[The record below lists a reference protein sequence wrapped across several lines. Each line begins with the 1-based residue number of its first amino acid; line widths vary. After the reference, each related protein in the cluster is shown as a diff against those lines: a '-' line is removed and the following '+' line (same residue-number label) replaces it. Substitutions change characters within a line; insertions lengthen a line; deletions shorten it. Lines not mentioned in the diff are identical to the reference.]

1 MPIISTSK
9 LWVTAVIA
17 TFLLMLFACGGE
29 HGKAFTQL
37 QRKKAD
43 SLVEK
48 VGLDSYDSIY
58 AQASNKGNTLLRIV
72 VLRNWGEKLRNMSEF
87 GGALLK
93 HGEGLELAKIA
104 GDTIE
109 LMRALNNIGTDYRRM
124 GVPDAAQKYHYEAWT
139 LAKVYRDTSFVAKKN
154 RVMSLNGLANV
165 YLTVGNLQRADSA
178 LRMAL
183 AGEIELGSL
192 VGQAINYANIGSIFE
207 SREQTDSAWTYYKRS
222 MDLNVK
228 SGNVLGISLCHNH
241 FGKLYEK
248 TKEYDKAEEEY
259 LQAYN
264 MMRNTGDKWHMLEPL
279 MALAGISFAKG
290 DNAETEAYLKKG
302 LALATEIDSRSHLE
316 EIYTLYYRLFER
328 RGEWHN
334 ALQSHKRAT
343 AIKDSM
349 INMERV
355 NAMQNAS
362 LSIERGQQT
371 KLMSE
376 VRHELKRE
384 RLLRHV
390 GFVTSTIIVVLL
402 AGIIIMLIY
411 TRRVRLR
418 SHAALKRLSHVR
430 EMFFTNITHEFRTP
444 LTVILGLGREL
455 QQSSISSDEVQDMG
469 RTIERQGQGLLRLV
483 NQLLDISRVR
493 SAIGAPSWRN
503 GNIIAF
509 VGMVVEAF
517 ESYADSRNIDLKFVA
532 QEKELDTGFVP
543 DYVSKLLSNLLSNAI
558 KFTPSDGNIC
568 VSIWRKDGN
577 VCIDVS
583 DTGRGIPPESLPHV
597 FEPFYQSDNVEG
609 SKGTGVGL
617 ALVNQIVAALGGK
630 ISVDSKENIGT
641 TFHVSLPIR
650 RVEAPALSTED
661 NRVEE
666 IFMTEEKDGDT
677 EVQDCVN
684 LSRQRAL
691 VVEDNVDV
699 AKYIGRELGTNY
711 SVVYA
716 MDGQQGVEKAREFV
730 PDVIITDLMMPVMDG
745 LELCRQIR
753 ADELTNHIPII
764 VVTAKVS
771 VVDRMKGMEAGADAY
786 LSKPFSSEELLV
798 VVKRLLDQ
806 RRLLRDKYI
815 NENNTAKEAG
825 KEPVAVKGINSD
837 FVDRVKENIGAL
849 LDAGKPMDVNAVADV
864 MCVSY
869 SQLYRKLLATTGLT
883 PVQYIQ
889 RMKVERAKDIILKSP
904 GKSLGEVAE
913 RCGFTDYS
921 NFVRVFRNAE
931 GCTPTQFQKSKHSLT
946 GGK

>member
-1 MPIISTSK
+1 MFTINISK
-9 LWVTAVIA
+9 LGITAIIA
-17 TFLLMLFACGGE
+17 CFAFMLLACSGE
-29 HGKAFTQL
+29 HGKAFTRL
-37 QRKKAD
+37 QRNKAD
-43 SLVEK
+43 SIVKK
-48 VGLDSYDSIY
+48 VGLDSYDSLC
-58 AQASNKGNTLLRIV
+58 AVANDRGNILLRIV

-93 HGEGLELAKIA
+93 HGEGLELAKA
-104 GDTIE
+104 VGDTIE
-109 LMRALNNIGTDYRRM
+109 LVRALNNIGTDYRRM

-139 LAKVYRDTSFVAKKN
+139 LARDYRDTSYVAKKN

-165 YLTVGNLQRADSA
+165 YLTVGNLQRADSV

-207 SREQTDSAWTYYKRS
+207 SREQADSAWAYYKRS

-228 SGNVLGISLCHNH
+228 SGNVIGVSLCHNH

-248 TKEYDKAEEEY
+248 TKEYDKAEKEY
-259 LQAYN
+259 LKAYN
-264 MMRNTGDKWHMLEPL
+264 MMRNTGDKWHMLNPL
-279 MALAGISFAKG
+279 VALAGISFANG
-290 DNAETEAYLKKG
+290 DDAETETYLKKG
-302 LALATEIDSRSHLE
+302 LDLAKEINSRSHLE

-334 ALQSHKRAT
+334 ALLNHERAM

-376 VRHELKRE
+376 VRHELERE
-384 RLLRHV
+384 RLLRHA
-390 GFVTSTIIVVLL
+390 GFATSAIIVVLL

-411 TRRVRLR
+411 TRRIRLR
-418 SHAALKRLSHVR
+418 SHTALKRLSHVR

-444 LTVILGLGREL
+444 LTVVLGLGRDL
-455 QQSSISSDEVQDMG
+455 QQPSISSDEVVDMG
-469 RTIERQGQGLLRLV
+469 RTIEQQGRGLLRLV

-509 VGMVVEAF
+509 VGMVVETF
-517 ESYADSRNIDLKFVA
+517 ESYANSRNIDLRFVA
-532 QEKELDTGFVP
+532 QEKELETGFVP

-558 KFTPSDGNIC
+558 KFTPAE
-568 VSIWRKDGN
+568 GN
-577 VCIDVS
+577 VCVSTWHKDGYVCLDVS

-597 FEPFYQSDNVEG
+597 FEPFYQSDNVES

-630 ISVDSKENIGT
+630 ISVDSKVDIGT
-641 TFHVSLPIR
+641 TFHVLLPIR
-650 RVEAPALSTED
+650 RVEASTLSAED
-661 NRVEE
+661 HRVED
-666 IFMTEEKDGDT
+666 IFMKEEKGIGS
-677 EVQDCVN
+677 EVQDSVD

-691 VVEDNVDV
+691 VVEDNGDV
-699 AKYIGRELGTNY
+699 AKYIGRKLDAQY
-711 SVVYA
+711 DVVYA
-716 MDGQQGVEKAREFV
+716 MNGKQGIEKAREVV

-764 VVTAKVS
+764 VVTARVS
-771 VVDRMKGMEAGADAY
+771 VADRMKGIEAGADAY

-815 NENNTAKEAG
+815 NENDTTKESSK
-825 KEPVAVKGINSD
+825 KENAPVKGINSY
-837 FVDRVKENIGAL
+837 FVNRVKVNIDAL
-849 LDAGKPMDVNAVADV
+849 LDGGKPVDVNAVADV

-869 SQLYRKLLATTGLT
+869 SQLYRKLLATTGLS

-889 RMKVERAKDIILKSP
+889 RVKVERAKDIILKSHD
-904 GKSLGEVAE
+904 KSLGEVAE
-913 RCGFTDYS
+913 RCGFPDYS
-921 NFVRVFRNAE
+921 NFVRVFRNIE
-931 GCTPTQFQKSKHSLT
+931 GCTPTQFQKSKQS
-946 GGK
+946 